1 MAAHVSSPTPF
12 QGCIFDLDE
21 TLLNTEHLLAQSITA
36 AVKTLTQRETTVEML
51 DNMRGLPDHG
61 PLSWTRSILRD
72 LECSTVSPEALFEE
86 TEGMFSKCM
95 EACDLMPGVSSLVRE
110 LFDLGVPLSIA
121 TSSLRHHVAL
131 KRKRHESALFYAFQ
145 PQHIVCVED
154 VQPTPKPHPQPY
166 LLAASLLKLHPSQC
180 VAFEDSPTGIT
191 SAVAAGCFVVA
202 IPSPGNVAKAR
213 EIVGRGRGV
222 VLGSLEE
229 WVGGKW
235 KEVIHFTPMP
245 SPSSS

>member
-1 MAAHVSSPTPF
+1 MAAQVPLSPTPF
-12 QGCIFDLDE
+12 HGCIFDLDE

-36 AVKTLTQRETTVEML
+36 AVKALTQKVCTEEIL

-61 PLSWTRSILRD
+61 PLSWTRSVLKD
-72 LECSTVSPEALFEE
+72 LGCTTVSPDALFEE
-86 TEGMFSKCM
+86 TESMFSKIM
-95 EACDLMPGVSSLVRE
+95 EDCELMPGVSALVKE
-110 LFDLGVPLSIA
+110 LHDLGVPLSIA
-121 TSSLRHHVAL
+121 TSSMRQHVVL
-131 KRKRHESALFYAFQ
+131 KRKRHEATLFYAFQ

-166 LLAASLLKLHPSQC
+166 LLAASLLNLQPSQC

-202 IPSPGNVAKAR
+202 IPSPGNVGKAR

-235 KEVIHFTPMP
+235 KEVIQFTP
-245 SPSSS
+245 SPKH